1 MLYLSTLGETNV
13 FSWTLQAKPNR
24 WQWEVF
30 STQAICSRLGAM
42 HRTPLAHLISPNTHA
57 PCQHPSSNTGCYPWL
72 CCQKIIFRG
81 SLICDPENLNVGVI
95 LPKGTFDQQ
104 VKGVGR
110 SRSQHS
116 CSRGVQCRGAFK
128 ISPWVWAP
136 VARNANRLVITSF
149 TGLTFSTS
157 SLCFLESLP
166 KETSCT
172 WSFLVSVCFQ
182 GTPSS
187 LGWMLLPPGF
197 THAVPSVPLF
207 T

>member
-1 MLYLSTLGETNV
+1 MYQIIMLYTLSLYNVLCQLFLNKAEGEKKESKTCYIFPLLGKQMFFHEH
-13 FSWTLQAKPNR
+13 FMPNPIDDS
-24 WQWEVF
+24 EKY
-30 STQAICSRLGAM
+30 
-42 HRTPLAHLISPNTHA
+42 LAPRPSVADLVHLISPNTHA

-128 ISPWVWAP
+128 ISPWV
-136 VARNANRLVITSF
+136 
-149 TGLTFSTS
+149 
-157 SLCFLESLP
+157 
-166 KETSCT
+166 
-172 WSFLVSVCFQ
+172 
-182 GTPSS
+182 
-187 LGWMLLPPGF
+187 
-197 THAVPSVPLF
+197 
-207 T
+207 